1 MQEFPQNTAETAAFK
16 KKKALKFHPA
26 CCFGGVVGFL
36 WVWFLR
42 LPDYLKRNHKSAS
55 LSSCRR
61 TSFISCTEITLANL
75 KNYLQE
81 IR

>member
-16 KKKALKFHPA
+16 KKSFKVSSCLLFW
-26 CCFGGVVGFL
+26 GVVGFL

-42 LPDYLKRNHKSAS
+42 LPDILKRNHKSAS
-55 LSSCRR
+55 LSSCKR
-61 TSFISCTEITLANL
+61 TSFISGTEIILANL